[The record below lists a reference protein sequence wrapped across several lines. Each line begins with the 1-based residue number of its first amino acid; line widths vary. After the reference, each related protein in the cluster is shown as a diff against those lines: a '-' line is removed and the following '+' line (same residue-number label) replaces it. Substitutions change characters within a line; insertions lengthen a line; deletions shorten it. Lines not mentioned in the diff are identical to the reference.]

1 MNRISVLQRLL
12 LVASIGALAVGCGKT
27 APEGMPATVPFTVK
41 VVDGSKGIA
50 DVQVVLESETAIGSV
65 AGTTNSSGVAVIK
78 TTYKNF
84 TANGA
89 PTGEYKVRCI
99 KDPVVD
105 HWKTQDEISAMDLGE
120 RQAYF
125 DEWKAKCDELP
136 REVPLILNDF
146 DNCPCKTTVAD
157 GGEYVVDVSEYKK

>member
-1 MNRISVLQRLL
+1 MNRISALQRFL
-12 LVASIGALAVGCGKT
+12 LVASIGALVVGCGKT
-27 APEGMPATVPFTVK
+27 APEGMPETVPFTVK

-50 DVQVVLESETAIGSV
+50 DVQVMLESETAIGSV
-65 AGTTNSSGVAVIK
+65 AGTTGSSGAAVIK
-78 TTYKNF
+78 TTFKNF
-84 TANGA
+84 TVNGA

-105 HWKTQDEISAMDLGE
+105 HWKSQEELNAMDLGQ

-136 REVPLILNDF
+136 REIPLILSDF
-146 DNCPCKTTVAD
+146 DKCPCRTTVSD
-157 GGEYVVDVSEYKK
+157 GGEFVVDVSEYKE